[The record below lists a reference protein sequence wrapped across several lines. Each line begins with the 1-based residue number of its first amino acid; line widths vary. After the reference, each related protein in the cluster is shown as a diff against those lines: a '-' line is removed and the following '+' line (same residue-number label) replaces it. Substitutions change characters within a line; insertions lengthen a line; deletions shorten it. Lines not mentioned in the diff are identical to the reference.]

1 MWDLTHGH
9 LLGGRVR
16 YSQPRTGFRS
26 GIEPVLLAAAV
37 PARAGDHVLEAGTAS
52 GAALLCL
59 AARVPG
65 VSGIGVDLDPA
76 LCRLAR
82 ANATANGFSTL
93 SFTAGDIL
101 GEAGAGLG
109 EAGARVF
116 DHVFAN
122 PPYHRGGTR
131 SPNAAREAAKRSGNG
146 QLDAWISVL
155 AQSVRARGTVT
166 VILPAALLPQCLHAM
181 AAARCGGSVVVPLWP
196 RQQREAKLLIVRA
209 VKDSRGPARLLPG
222 LVLHADEGGF
232 TRGAEAILRDGA
244 ALGFG
249 DASGK

>member
-9 LLGGRVR
+9 LLGGRIR

-26 GIEPVLLAAAV
+26 GIEPVLLAAAI

-65 VSGIGVDLDPA
+65 ISGVGVELDPA
-76 LCRLAR
+76 LCRIAR
-82 ANATANGFSTL
+82 DNAAANGFSRL
-93 SFTAGDIL
+93 SFAAADILGEPGEIL
-101 GEAGAGLG
+101 GEAGG
-109 EAGARVF
+109 EMF

-122 PPYHRGGTR
+122 PPYHRQGTR
-131 SPNAAREAAKRSGNG
+131 SPDAAREAAKRSRDG

-155 AQSVRARGTVT
+155 ARSVRSRGTVT
-166 VILPAALLPQCLHAM
+166 VILPAALLPECLHAM
-181 AAARCGGSVVVPLWP
+181 AAARCGGSAVMPLWP
-196 RQQREAKLLIVRA
+196 RQRQEAKLLIVRT

-249 DASGK
+249 GGPGE

>member
-1 MWDLTHGH
+1 MRDLTHGH

-37 PARAGDHVLEAGTAS
+37 PARAGDHVLEAGTAA

-65 VSGIGVDLDPA
+65 VSGVGVELDPA
-76 LCRLAR
+76 LCQVAR
-82 ANATANGFSTL
+82 DNATANGFSEL

-101 GEAGAGLG
+101 GEPSGL
-109 EAGARVF
+109 F

-122 PPYHRGGTR
+122 PPYHREGTR
-131 SPNAAREAAKRSGNG
+131 SPDAAREVAKRSGDG
-146 QLDAWISVL
+146 QFDAWISVL
-155 AQSVRARGTVT
+155 ARSVRARGTVT
-166 VILPAALLPQCLHAM
+166 IILPAALLPDCLHAM
-181 AAARCGGSVVVPLWP
+181 AAARCGGSVVLPLWP
-196 RQQREAKLLIVRA
+196 HRQREAKLLIVRG
-209 VKDSRGPARLLPG
+209 VKDSRGPGRLLPG

-232 TRGAEAILRDGA
+232 TREAEAILRDGA

-249 DASGK
+249 GAPAE